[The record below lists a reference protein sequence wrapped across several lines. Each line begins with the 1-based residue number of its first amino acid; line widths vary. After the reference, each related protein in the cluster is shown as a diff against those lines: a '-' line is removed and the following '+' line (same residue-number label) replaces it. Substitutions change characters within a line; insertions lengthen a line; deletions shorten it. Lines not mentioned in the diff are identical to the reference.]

1 MSAENRDVGDAAS
14 QRHQRKRNNK
24 DNQERNKGFSLQA
37 KHPSSEEPD
46 GADAVSL
53 DVGPT
58 EKPRLVVIKNEE
70 EIVRPSTS
78 PDSPSSEH
86 DHHHNNNNNT
96 PREGMREMCGGLKI
110 SPIRMKRDMSVNI
123 EIK

>member
-1 MSAENRDVGDAAS
+1 MISPPKGFMSAENRDAAAES
-14 QRHQRKRNNK
+14 QRHQRKRNNQ
-24 DNQERNKGFSLQA
+24 DNQQRNKGFSLQA
-37 KHPSSEEPD
+37 KHPSEQPD

-78 PDSPSSEH
+78 PDSPSSA
-86 DHHHNNNNNT
+86 HHNNNK
-96 PREGMREMCGGLKI
+96 PKEGMREMCADREFRQ
-110 SPIRMKRDMSVNI
+110 SA
-123 EIK
+123 